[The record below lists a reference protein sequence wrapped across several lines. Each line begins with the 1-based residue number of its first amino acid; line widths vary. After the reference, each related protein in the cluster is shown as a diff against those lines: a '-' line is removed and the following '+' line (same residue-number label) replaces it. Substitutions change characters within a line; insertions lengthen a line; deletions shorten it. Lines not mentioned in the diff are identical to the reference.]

1 MCLLIFP
8 HPENRR
14 DFRDLKKKKK
24 KKSGTRKL
32 LGKKQELKTSQL
44 VAISGMGLPIR
55 ICKDKRLLE
64 K

>member
-14 DFRDLKKKKK
+14 DFRDLKKK
-24 KKSGTRKL
+24 SGKRKL
-32 LGKKQELKTSQL
+32 LGKEQELKTSQL
-44 VAISGMGLPIR
+44 VAISGMGLPIQ
-55 ICKDKRLLE
+55 ICEDKRLLE

>member
-24 KKSGTRKL
+24 SGKRKL
-32 LGKKQELKTSQL
+32 LGKEQELKTSQL
-44 VAISGMGLPIR
+44 VAISGMGLPIQ

>member
-24 KKSGTRKL
+24 SGKRKL
-32 LGKKQELKTSQL
+32 LGKEQELKTSQL
-44 VAISGMGLPIR
+44 VAISGMGLPIQ
-55 ICKDKRLLE
+55 ICEDKRLLE

>member
-14 DFRDLKKKKK
+14 DFRDLKKEK
-24 KKSGTRKL
+24 KKSGKRKL
-32 LGKKQELKTSQL
+32 LGKEQELKTSQL
-44 VAISGMGLPIR
+44 VAISGMGLPIQ